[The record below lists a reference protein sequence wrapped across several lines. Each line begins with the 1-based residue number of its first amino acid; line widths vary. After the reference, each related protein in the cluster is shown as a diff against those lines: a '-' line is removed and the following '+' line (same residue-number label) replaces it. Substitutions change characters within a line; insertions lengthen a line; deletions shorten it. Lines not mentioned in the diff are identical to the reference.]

1 MHTVS
6 EDSGLL
12 RNSALMAAG
21 TVTSRITGV
30 IRDMA
35 MTAALGFF
43 IVSDAFSLGNTL
55 PNIIYILV
63 AGGTLNAVFIPQLV
77 RHMRDD
83 ADNGKAFSDRLLSVV
98 GTILLALSALSVL
111 AAPLIVG
118 LYATS
123 TMPQAEFDLAVAF
136 ARLCLPQ
143 IFFYGAYTMLQ
154 QVLNARGK
162 FAAAFF
168 APVANNLVAIV
179 VFISFLVVVQPNADN
194 LTQLTSGQI
203 WWLGLGSTL
212 GVALQAL
219 ILFPALLRSGYKFSF
234 RTDWKNSGLGHSARL
249 AKWTIYLVIANQI
262 AFAIIT
268 RLATQAN
275 VAASKAGEVAIG
287 LTSYQKANL
296 IFILPHSV
304 ITISLVTALLP
315 QLSRLS
321 HEENFSEL
329 GKQVSRATRLVLSL
343 LIPIAGLLAITGQN
357 IAVLLFGNGVAG
369 AEAANAVGVIVA
381 LFAFGLPA
389 YSVIYVL
396 NRAWFAMEDTRT
408 PFWIAVGV
416 NVIMLIA
423 AVPLFMWASVNYK
436 VAMFGIG
443 YSIAYVVMAIL
454 AWWYLNRQITTLE
467 SSTTL
472 LVTLKLF
479 ISAMLATMVCG
490 FVQNFAPA
498 TPTQLQNLV
507 IVLGLWLL
515 GGVSFVA
522 IANLLRIDEVS
533 QGIRLISAR
542 LRRS

>member
-1 MHTVS
+1 MS
-6 EDSGLL
+6 EESGLL

-77 RHMRDD
+77 RHMREDD
-83 ADNGKAFSDRLLSVV
+83 DNGQAFSDRLLSAV
-98 GTILLALSALSVL
+98 GAILLSLSVLSVL
-111 AAPLIVG
+111 AAPLIVR
-118 LYATS
+118 LYATAS
-123 TMPQAEFDLAVAF
+123 MPQAQFDLAVAF

-168 APVANNLVAIV
+168 APVANNLVAIF
-179 VFISFLVVVQPNADN
+179 VFISFLIVVQPNADN
-194 LTQLTSGQI
+194 LSNLSNGQI
-203 WWLGLGSTL
+203 WWLGFGSTL
-212 GVALQAL
+212 GVALQAI

-234 RTDWKNSGLGHSARL
+234 RSDWKNAGLGHSARL

-275 VAASKAGEVAIG
+275 VSAANAGEVAIG

-321 HEENFSEL
+321 HEKNFAEL
-329 GKQVSRATRLVLSL
+329 GRQVSRATRLVLAL
-343 LIPIAGLLAITGQN
+343 LIPIAGLLAITGPD

-369 AEAANAVGVIVA
+369 AEAANSVGVIVA

-416 NVIMLIA
+416 NLIMLA
-423 AVPLFMWASVNYK
+423 AAIPLFMMATTNYK

-443 YSIAYVVMAIL
+443 YSIAYVAMAL
-454 AWWYLNRQITTLE
+454 YAWRHLNNQLRTLE
-467 SSTTL
+467 SSVTL
-472 LVTLKLF
+472 FVTLKLF
-479 ISAMLATMVCG
+479 ISAMLATMLCA
-490 FVQNFAPA
+490 FVHNFTPA
-498 TPTQLQNLV
+498 TPTQLQNLATV
-507 IVLGLWLL
+507 TALWIV

-522 IANLLRIDEVS
+522 IANVLRIDEVS

-542 LRRS
+542 VRRSK

>member
-1 MHTVS
+1 MND
-6 EDSGLL
+6 ESGLL

-55 PNIIYILV
+55 PNILYILV

-83 ADNGKAFSDRLLSVV
+83 DDNGQAFSDRLLSVV
-98 GTILLALSALSVL
+98 GAILLALSVLSVL
-111 AAPLIVG
+111 AAPLIVR
-118 LYATS
+118 LYATA
-123 TMPQAEFDLAVAF
+123 TMPESEFDLAVAF

-168 APVANNLVAIV
+168 APVANNIVAIV
-179 VFISFLVVVQPNADN
+179 VFISFLIVVQPNADN
-194 LTQLTSGQI
+194 LSNLSSGQI

-212 GVALQAL
+212 GVALQAI
-219 ILFPALLRSGYKFSF
+219 ILFPALLRTGYKFSF
-234 RTDWKNSGLGHSARL
+234 RTDWKNAGLGHSARL

-275 VAASKAGEVAIG
+275 VAAAKAGEVAIG

-321 HEENFSEL
+321 HEKNFSEL
-329 GKQVSRATRLVLSL
+329 GKQVSRATRLVLAL
-343 LIPIAGLLAITGQN
+343 LIPIAGLLAITGPS

-416 NVIMLIA
+416 NIIMLIS
-423 AVPLFMWASVNYK
+423 AVPLFMLATANYK

-443 YSIAYVVMAIL
+443 YSVAYVAMAIF
-454 AWWYLNRQITTLE
+454 AWRYLNKQIKTLE
-467 SSTTL
+467 SAQTL
-472 LVTLKLF
+472 FVTLKLF
-479 ISAMLATMVCG
+479 ISAMLATILCAVLR
-490 FVQNFAPA
+490 NFL
-498 TPTQLQNLV
+498 PTSQSQIQNLAFV
-507 IVLGLWLL
+507 IGLWIV
-515 GGVSFVA
+515 GGASFVVV
-522 IANLLRIDEVS
+522 ANLLRIDEVS
-533 QGIRLISAR
+533 QGIRLVSAR
-542 LRRS
+542 LRRSK